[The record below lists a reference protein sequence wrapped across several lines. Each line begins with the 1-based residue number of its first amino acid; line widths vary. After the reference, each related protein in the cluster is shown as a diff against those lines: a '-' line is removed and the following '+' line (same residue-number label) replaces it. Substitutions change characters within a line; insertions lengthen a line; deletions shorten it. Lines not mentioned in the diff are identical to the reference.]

1 MKNDFAPQHLNVQAF
16 AKAAASLA
24 GQPRLAHF
32 TRLLEETHGMGA
44 DLPVVYTA
52 RGEVRHE
59 DQPGEEIWL
68 HLAAQVALPLTCQR
82 CLGPVDFPL
91 AFDRS
96 FRFVATEE
104 LAAIEDEESE
114 EDVLVLSRDFNVLEL
129 IEDELLMAMP
139 AVPKHEVCPV
149 AVKLQVADPDFVEEG
164 PAEKVN
170 PFAVLEQLK
179 KKPLA

>member
-1 MKNDFAPQHLNVQAF
+1 MKNDFEPQRLHVQAF
-16 AKAAASLA
+16 AKAAASLV
-24 GQPRLAHF
+24 GEPTLAHF
-32 TRLLEETHGMGA
+32 PRLLEETQGAGA
-44 DLPVVYTA
+44 DVPVGYSA

-59 DQPGEEIWL
+59 GQVGEAVWL
-68 HLAAQVALPLTCQR
+68 HLSAQVALPLTCQR
-82 CLGPVDFPL
+82 CLGTVDFPL

-104 LAAIEDEESE
+104 LAASEDEESQ
-114 EDVLVLSRDFNVLEL
+114 EDVLVLSRNFNVLEL
-129 IEDELLMAMP
+129 IEDEFLMAMP

-149 AVKLQVADPDFVEEG
+149 AVTLQVADPDFVEEG

-179 KKPLA
+179 KKPVT